1 MSTVWKVIA
10 ALALI
15 LPVGAFVVGSL
26 ASSSADEPTRRD
38 PVILREAPQGSPA
51 DPAPIRPKPH
61 QDDDPVVIAP
71 EPASTDEDRD
81 GVGDDW
87 DDDHDDRGDDR
98 GDDDRDDDGDEGDDD
113 GGDDD

>member
-1 MSTVWKVIA
+1 MSTVWKIIA

-15 LPVGAFVVGSL
+15 LPVGAFAVGSL

-38 PVILREAPQGSPA
+38 PVILREAPQEPPA
-51 DPAPIRPKPH
+51 DPAPIPPKPH

-71 EPASTDEDRD
+71 EPASTDDDRE
-81 GVGDDW
+81 VGDDW
-87 DDDHDDRGDDR
+87 DDDDDDRDDDR

>member
-10 ALALI
+10 ALALV

-38 PVILREAPQGSPA
+38 PVILREAPRESPA
-51 DPAPIRPKPH
+51 DPAPIRPRPH

-71 EPASTDEDRD
+71 EPASTDEGRD

-87 DDDHDDRGDDR
+87 DDDDDDRG
-98 GDDDRDDDGDEGDDD
+98 DDDGDEGDDD